1 MRVSISKVSFLT
13 NKSDDSRHRGLEENG
28 FFQEGGRD
36 CSKQALKRGE
46 TGVNEKETVQL

>member
-1 MRVSISKVSFLT
+1 MTADTGVQRQ
-13 NKSDDSRHRGLEENG
+13 NG